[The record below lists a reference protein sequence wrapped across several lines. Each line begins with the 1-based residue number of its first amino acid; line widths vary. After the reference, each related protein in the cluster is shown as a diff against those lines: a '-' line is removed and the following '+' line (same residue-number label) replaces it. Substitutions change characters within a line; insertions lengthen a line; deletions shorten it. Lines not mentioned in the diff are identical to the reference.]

1 MTKPLQKDVKVL
13 IMCLADPSGN
23 PRPFRAIEL
32 CKSMKFNVSVLSYPL
47 QKELNMDSYYPLSF
61 PQTKISHKIA
71 RRIYGFIASV
81 IPYPLVQ
88 TFVENRRFGIY
99 NVKKMFKE
107 KRFDLIIVED
117 LFLLPLAFDIKKRAK
132 ILFDAR
138 EYYPRQNEGNLWFNL
153 IEKPRRVQLCEK
165 FLSKCDSII
174 TVSNGL
180 KREYEKEFDIKS
192 NVIRS
197 TPPYIDLTPCQVEK
211 SKIRMIYHGAA
222 NRNRKIENLI
232 EVFKRL
238 DNRYEMDLI
247 LVGNQRYQEELKR
260 VAKGLP
266 KVRFKEPVPF
276 SQIIPTIKDYDIG
289 FFYYEP
295 INFNIRNCLPNK
307 FFEYIQA
314 RLMIAIGPSPDMAD
328 LVHKYNCGVVA
339 ESFSIEAM
347 AEALNALD
355 FEDINEAK
363 KNSDVAARDLC
374 FEIEQ
379 LKLKEILCD
388 LVD

>member
-1 MTKPLQKDVKVL
+1 MFKNTRNVL
-13 IMCLADPSGN
+13 IMSFSDPTN
-23 PRPFRAIEL
+23 DPRPFRAIEL
-32 CKSMKFNVSVLSYPL
+32 CKSMGFNVSVLSFPF
-47 QKELNMDSYYPLSF
+47 QRELDIDSYYPLSI

-247 LVGNQRYQEELKR
+247 LVGNKRYQEELKK
-260 VAKGLP
+260 VAEGLP
-266 KVRFKEPVPF
+266 KVRFKDPVPF
-276 SQIIPTIKDYDIG
+276 NQIIPTIKDYDIG
-289 FFYYEP
+289 FFYCEP
-295 INFNIRNCLPNK
+295 TTFNLARCLPNK

-339 ESFSIEAM
+339 KSFSIEAM
-347 AEALNALD
+347 ADALNALD
-355 FEDINEAK
+355 VEDINEAK
-363 KNSDVAARDLC
+363 KNSAVAAKDLC
-374 FEIEQ
+374 FEKEQ

-388 LVD
+388 LID